1 MSLAACGEF
10 GLIERI
16 RAQVAGRDDV
26 LLGIGDDCCATTLP
40 AGEIL
45 LTTTDLLLEEIHFR
59 RAWTNLYALG
69 RKAVAVNISD
79 IAAMGG
85 TPQSLSLGLALPAD
99 LNPDDFDQLIA
110 GILAAAKEYGA
121 VLSGGD
127 TCRSPGGLMLSVT
140 VQGSIKPEQILR
152 RSGAK
157 VGDLL
162 YVSGTLGDSA
172 LALRELL
179 AGRTPPADLALR
191 HHQPL
196 ARLRLGQALAR
207 RRLATAMIDLSDGL
221 RADLGHIL
229 EASGVGARVQAAALP
244 LSATFRAAL
253 AAEPGVLDLAL
264 GGGED
269 YELLWSAPPS
279 AAVALAALSAELDLP
294 LTCIGEVVAGA
305 GLLVTAA
312 DGQEIVSAKVG
323 YNHFG
328 SELVGASSSSR

>member
-16 RAQVAGRDDV
+16 RAQVAGRDDL
-26 LLGIGDDCCATTLP
+26 LLGIGDDCCATMLP
-40 AGEIL
+40 AGEVL
-45 LTTTDLLLEEIHFR
+45 LTTTDLLIEEVHFR
-59 RAWTNLYALG
+59 RAWTDLDALG

-110 GILAAAKEYGA
+110 GILAAAREYGA
-121 VLSGGD
+121 ILSGGD

-152 RSGAK
+152 RSGAQA
-157 VGDLL
+157 GDLL

-179 AGRTPPADLALR
+179 AGRTPSAELASR
-191 HHQPL
+191 HHRPV
-196 ARLRLGQALAR
+196 ARLRLGQELAR
-207 RRLATAMIDLSDGL
+207 RRLATALIDLSDGL
-221 RADLGHIL
+221 RADLGHL
-229 EASGVGARVQAAALP
+229 LAASGVGARVSAAKLP
-244 LSATFRAAL
+244 LSTSFRTAL
-253 AAEPGVLDLAL
+253 VAEPGLLELSLA
-264 GGGED
+264 GGED
-269 YELLWSAPPS
+269 YELLWSAPPAAS
-279 AAVALAALSAELDLP
+279 AALAALSVELNLP
-294 LTCIGEVVAGA
+294 LTCIGEIFAGA

-312 DGQEIVSAKVG
+312 DGQEIISAKAG
-323 YNHFG
+323 YNHF
-328 SELVGASSSSR
+328 A

>member
-16 RAQVAGRDDV
+16 RAQVAGREDV
-26 LLGIGDDCCATTLP
+26 LIGIGDDCCATALP
-40 AGEIL
+40 PGEVL
-45 LTTTDLLLEEIHFR
+45 LTTTDLLIEEIHFR
-59 RAWTNLYALG
+59 RAWTDLFSLG

-85 TPQSLSLGLALPAD
+85 TPQSLSLGLALPATLD
-99 LNPDDFDQLIA
+99 PADFDQLIA

-127 TCRSPGGLMLSVT
+127 TCRSPGGLLLSVT
-140 VQGSIKPEQILR
+140 VLGHIKPEQILR
-152 RSGAK
+152 RSGARA
-157 VGDLL
+157 GDLL

-196 ARLRLGQALAR
+196 ARLRLGQALAE

-229 EASGVGARVQAAALP
+229 EASGVGARVHAAALP
-244 LSATFRAAL
+244 LSLSFRTAL
-253 AAEPGVLDLAL
+253 AAEPGLLDLVL
-264 GGGED
+264 TGGED
-269 YELLWSAPPS
+269 YELLWSAPPT
-279 AAVALAALSAELDLP
+279 AGAALAALSAELALP
-294 LTCIGEVVAGA
+294 LTCIGEVVAAA
-305 GLLVTAA
+305 GLVVTSA
-312 DGQEIVSAKVG
+312 DGQGIISAKVG
-323 YNHFG
+323 YNHF
-328 SELVGASSSSR
+328 A